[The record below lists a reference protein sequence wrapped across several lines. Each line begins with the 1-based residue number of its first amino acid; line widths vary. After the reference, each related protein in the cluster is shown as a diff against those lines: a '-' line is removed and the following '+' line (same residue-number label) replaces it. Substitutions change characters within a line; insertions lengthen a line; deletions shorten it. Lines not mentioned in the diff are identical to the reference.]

1 MRKETVNIDNNKKS
15 KEEELLLNIYHNKLY
30 PPPIGNY
37 NKDLIFDSSI
47 NMSSLSPL
55 LFKNKPILLG
65 DGSFSKV
72 QLYFHKKS
80 KIKYAVKKMNLLQI
94 EKLSH
99 NKNIVDNEINIHGRI
114 NHPNIIRLYNIY
126 KNKNDCY
133 LILEYAS
140 NATLFEIIREKK
152 GLTEGVA
159 FYYFIQTLNAIYF
172 LHLHSITHRDL
183 KPENLL
189 INENNILKLCDFGW
203 SVKLN
208 NNKRTTF
215 CGTVEYMAPE
225 IIKKQKYDESIDIW
239 SLGVLLYEL
248 VHSYSPFCSED
259 SDIKKIGD
267 NIIQKPLSFKEGL
280 SNECKDLIKKL
291 LIKDSSRRIKIEE
304 IYQHSF
310 MTKYINIIYS
320 QINSNIYLN
329 ENNKKEINEVNINNN
344 ENIDLGNNN
353 INNNKVFKNV
363 IYKKNEKMKNKGY
376 YYKKINNN
384 IKNCDNSTKNTELQ
398 NSKYNYE
405 NNMNKD
411 DIKRD
416 TDLIFASIPSEPSP
430 KVIPESKNYKE
441 IKKLSSYFNLNKV
454 INNPIRNKNES
465 IHISNTSRNK
475 RNCINIEKD
484 NIKTIFKNQN
494 KISHVKSFSLGQ
506 NIQNISELKDN
517 RLKIIISINN
527 TQNKNYIKNLSSKNK
542 NSLSKHL
549 KEKYIKNQNV
559 LGMYNKINPLQQII
573 NYNKNNTKKNN
584 KCINQTYLLENKNI
598 LNINTNQNNNI
609 IEYNPKDNKEFS
621 IINIKRNNQNKKIKN
636 ISYSK
641 NNDTKTDNNISYQ
654 YISMANTNNSNNT
667 SNINIYNNS
676 QTKDK
681 NKNLKNSKSIEQSK
695 YLRRI
700 NSEYYNKIFIDSN
713 NKRSGNKYQ
722 EIIQK
727 KIKNIY
733 NIKND
738 NITHKNSKSS
748 INNKT
753 LDRIIKNNFN
763 NTINIIK
770 LSKYKTDKNFIH
782 PNLTQNFDIAMINH
796 NIIQKK
802 INSLNN
808 KLSKNTKNKNMIK
821 ISNSKNTINDI
832 LIEISPKNIEVN
844 KEKNMNKLFK
854 SIKIKQKK
862 FSKK

>member
-1 MRKETVNIDNNKKS
+1 M
-15 KEEELLLNIYHNKLY
+15 
-30 PPPIGNY
+30 
-37 NKDLIFDSSI
+37 
-47 NMSSLSPL
+47 
-55 LFKNKPILLG
+55 
-65 DGSFSKV
+65 
-72 QLYFHKKS
+72 
-80 KIKYAVKKMNLLQI
+80 
-94 EKLSH
+94 
-99 NKNIVDNEINIHGRI
+99 
-114 NHPNIIRLYNIY
+114 
-126 KNKNDCY
+126 
-133 LILEYAS
+133 
-140 NATLFEIIREKK
+140 
-152 GLTEGVA
+152 
-159 FYYFIQTLNAIYF
+159 
-172 LHLHSITHRDL
+172 
-183 KPENLL
+183 L

-609 IEYNPKDNKEFS
+609 IEYNPKDYKEFL
-621 IINIKRNNQNKKIKN
+621 INIKRNNQKEIIKN
-636 ISYSK
+636 ISYCNSS
-641 NNDTKTDNNISYQ
+641 NNYTKTDNNISCQ
-654 YISMANTNNSNNT
+654 YISMANSNNSNNN
-667 SNINIYNNS
+667 SNLTIYNNS
-676 QTKDK
+676 PTKDK
-681 NKNLKNSKSIEQSK
+681 NKNLKNSKSNELSK
-695 YLRRI
+695 YLSRI
-700 NSEYYNKIFIDSN
+700 NSEYYNKILIN
-713 NKRSGNKYQ
+713 YNKKY
-722 EIIQK
+722 ETKCRGVIEKKIQK
-727 KIKNIY
+727 YI
-733 NIKND
+733 
-738 NITHKNSKSS
+738 
-748 INNKT
+748 
-753 LDRIIKNNFN
+753 
-763 NTINIIK
+763 
-770 LSKYKTDKNFIH
+770 
-782 PNLTQNFDIAMINH
+782 
-796 NIIQKK
+796 
-802 INSLNN
+802 
-808 KLSKNTKNKNMIK
+808 
-821 ISNSKNTINDI
+821 
-832 LIEISPKNIEVN
+832 
-844 KEKNMNKLFK
+844 
-854 SIKIKQKK
+854 
-862 FSKK
+862 

>member
-559 LGMYNKINPLQQII
+559 LGM
-573 NYNKNNTKKNN
+573 
-584 KCINQTYLLENKNI
+584 
-598 LNINTNQNNNI
+598 
-609 IEYNPKDNKEFS
+609 F
-621 IINIKRNNQNKKIKN
+621 
-636 ISYSK
+636 
-641 NNDTKTDNNISYQ
+641 
-654 YISMANTNNSNNT
+654 
-667 SNINIYNNS
+667 
-676 QTKDK
+676 
-681 NKNLKNSKSIEQSK
+681 
-695 YLRRI
+695 
-700 NSEYYNKIFIDSN
+700 
-713 NKRSGNKYQ
+713 
-722 EIIQK
+722 
-727 KIKNIY
+727 
-733 NIKND
+733 
-738 NITHKNSKSS
+738 
-748 INNKT
+748 
-753 LDRIIKNNFN
+753 
-763 NTINIIK
+763 IK
-770 LSKYKTDKNFIH
+770 LILF
-782 PNLTQNFDIAMINH
+782 
-796 NIIQKK
+796 
-802 INSLNN
+802 N
-808 KLSKNTKNKNMIK
+808 K
-821 ISNSKNTINDI
+821 
-832 LIEISPKNIEVN
+832 
-844 KEKNMNKLFK
+844 
-854 SIKIKQKK
+854 
-862 FSKK
+862 